1 MARAAGRRPSMVDVG
16 RAAGVSAQTVSR
28 YFNGGYVSADARER
42 VEAAVNALGYVRNRI
57 PLQMKAQRTNLIGLV
72 LLGPLNHGNAG
83 IMRGLT
89 RAARDH
95 GQTVMIT
102 HMEHD
107 PAVTDQSW
115 RALLKEIDTLLSLRV
130 DALIVGSPYAGI
142 RGIVEYVNGAVPL
155 VTLAELPVD
164 GLDAVGPYSYEAS
177 RMVMRHLIALG
188 HRRILHVS
196 GPSDRAQAR
205 ARRRAYE
212 AEMSAAG
219 LEVRPVLES
228 REWDAASGAECARR
242 VEMGAF
248 SAVFA
253 GSDAIAL
260 GFISELRQRGVLAP
274 RDYAI
279 AGFDDMP
286 DAQFM
291 DPPLTSVRIDFER
304 IGEAALLRA
313 VARAGGAEVGV
324 DILRPELVVRAS
336 TTGNTDGWV

>member
-1 MARAAGRRPSMVDVG
+1 MARAARRRPSMIDVG

-42 VEAAVNALGYVRNRI
+42 VAAAVNELGYVRNRI

-72 LLGPLNHGNAG
+72 LLGPLNYGNAG

-89 RAARDH
+89 RAAREC

-107 PAVTDQSW
+107 PADGGEAWQ
-115 RALLKEIDTLLSLRV
+115 ALLKEIDTLLSMRV
-130 DALIVGSPYAGI
+130 DALIVGSPYASI
-142 RGIVEYVNGAVPL
+142 TRIIAYVNRAIPL
-155 VTLAELPVD
+155 VALAELPESEV
-164 GLDAVGPYSYEAS
+164 DAVGSYSYEAACA
-177 RMVMRHLIALG
+177 VMRHLIAQG

-196 GPSDRAQAR
+196 GPSDRAQAI

-212 AEMSAAG
+212 TEMAVAG
-219 LEVRPVLES
+219 LEALPVLEG
-228 REWDAASGAECARR
+228 REWDAASGAECARQ
-242 VEMGAF
+242 VEPGSF
-248 SAVFA
+248 TAVFA
-253 GSDAIAL
+253 GSDGIAL
-260 GFISELRQRGVLAP
+260 GFISELRRRGVLAP

-291 DPPLTSVRIDFER
+291 DPPLTTARIDFER
-304 IGEAALLRA
+304 IGEAALRRA
-313 VARAGGAEVGV
+313 VSRAGGEVADV
-324 DILRPELVVRAS
+324 DVPRPELIVRAS
-336 TTGNTDGWV
+336 TTGNSDCRV